1 MGHRI
6 GDFVKESRIIVF
18 FADFNK
24 NLLRF
29 FYNSGVYKCFLK
41 INVFFKDVFLKNTDK
56 SLIVTSIKKI
66 IKSIQPKD
74 IGLFILLAVLFN
86 TLAMIVLGKEID
98 IFSISARIFFF
109 ILGIVFIFRGGDRS
123 QYRV

>member
-1 MGHRI
+1 MGYRI
-6 GDFVKESRIIVF
+6 GDFIKESMIITF
-18 FADFNK
+18 FANFNK

-29 FYNSGVYKCFLK
+29 FYESHVYKCFLK
-41 INVFFKDVFLKNTDK
+41 INVFFKGTFLKNTDK

-74 IGLFILLAVLFN
+74 IGLFILLVVLFN
-86 TLAMIVLGKEID
+86 TLAMIVLEKEID

-109 ILGIVFIFRGGDRS
+109 CLGMFLIFKRR
-123 QYRV
+123 